1 MVCRFLDALDSEKK
15 KHVSEVARKVAK
27 SLCVCLEKAISFS
40 TQDDV
45 CIFQHFLCFCYA
57 QFVTI

>member
-1 MVCRFLDALDSEKK
+1 MVRRFLDALDSEK

-40 TQDDV
+40 TQDV
-45 CIFQHFLCFCYA
+45 CIFKHFLSFSYA